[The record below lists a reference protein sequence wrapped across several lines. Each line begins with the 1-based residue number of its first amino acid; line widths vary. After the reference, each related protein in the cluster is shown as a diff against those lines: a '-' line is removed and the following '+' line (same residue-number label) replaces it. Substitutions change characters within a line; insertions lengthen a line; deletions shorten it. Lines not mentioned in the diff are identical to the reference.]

1 MNRIGKYSILEEL
14 GSGSHGV
21 IYKAID
27 LELDRIVALKLLS
40 NSRYDA
46 KKREYFIKEAKAL
59 AKHSHPNIVT
69 LYDLIESDGNIL
81 LVLQHI
87 DGENLSSIL
96 NKSLTSIDIAVK
108 SMVALASALS
118 AAHGFGMCHG
128 DIKPDNIMVDK
139 ENIPYLV
146 DFGLARFWNSDDLL
160 LTRLSSSDGLTPS
173 LEGTLPYMAPERIMG
188 HPSDYR
194 SDIFSLG
201 AVFYEMLSGR
211 RAFAGDNQATV
222 LNAILNAHPPD
233 IVAIRPQTPAWLGR
247 LIDDM
252 LVKAPERRVGSV
264 AMVQTILIN
273 QDSVDVSNR
282 PAAQPSIISDPA
294 PRRPQYVATLKW
306 ATLVMTFVILSWLGA
321 LAFGYEVRPVSFRMA
336 NGINLIENFDKRN
349 AVEDAKTLFSG
360 ILSADPNHAG
370 AEAGMAL
377 ALMREYTSKE
387 SDPATLRR
395 ATTLA
400 KSALDSDPQQGLA
413 NIAAAWAAEYNGDFA
428 RANQLYDAASALDP
442 GNALIFEGRA
452 RLFKK
457 QNDLSSASAIL
468 QAAIKARPEQRIFYD
483 AYGEIFAIRGDFKG
497 AERLFRQGL
506 SVAPDNMQGYANL
519 AQSLHMQGK
528 TKDAIKAVQDGLKIG
543 ENSDLYNNL
552 GTYLFFQGQYE
563 KAVEAFE
570 RALGLDGNSHDY
582 LAWANLADAQRYVP
596 SMAAKS
602 RDSYRRAIQLLRK
615 DLARRPRDEGLNS
628 RLALFAAKADDR
640 KAAESALAI
649 ATRAAT
655 KDPRTYYRAMIT
667 HDILG
672 SRQIAMAYLRRALA
686 AGYPL
691 AEIENDPDLAQLRQD
706 PAYQL
711 TISKWEDE

>member
-1 MNRIGKYSILEEL
+1 MNRIGKYSIIEEL

-27 LELDRIVALKLLS
+27 LDLDRIVALKSLS
-40 NSRYDA
+40 NAQDDA
-46 KKREYFIKEAKAL
+46 KKREYFIKEAKTL
-59 AKHSHPNIVT
+59 AKICHPNIIT
-69 LYDLIESDGNIL
+69 LYDLIDNDGNIL

-108 SMVALASALS
+108 SMVALAGALS
-118 AAHGFGMCHG
+118 AAHGLGVCHG

-139 ENIPYLV
+139 DNIPYLV

-173 LEGTLPYMAPERIMG
+173 LEGTLPYMAPEKIMG

-201 AVFYEMLSGR
+201 AVFYEMLTGR
-211 RAFAGDNQATV
+211 RAFAGDNQGAV
-222 LNAILNAHPPD
+222 LNAILNAHPSD

-252 LVKAPERRVGSV
+252 LVKAPERRIGSV

-273 QDSVDVSNR
+273 HESVDVPNR
-282 PAAQPSIISDPA
+282 PDAQPSAISSPA
-294 PRRPQYVATLKW
+294 PRRRQYVTTLKW
-306 ATLVMTFVILSWLGA
+306 AILLMTFVILFWVGA
-321 LAFGYEVRPVSFRMA
+321 LAVGYEVRPVSFRMA
-336 NGINLIENFDKRN
+336 NGIDLIENFEKRN
-349 AVEDAKTLFSG
+349 AIEDSKTLFSG
-360 ILSADPNHAG
+360 ILSADPDHAG

-400 KSALDSDPQQGLA
+400 KSALESDPQQGLT
-413 NIAAAWAAEYNGDFA
+413 NIAAAWAAEFNGDFGRA
-428 RANQLYDAASALDP
+428 TGLYERANALDP
-442 GNALIFEGRA
+442 HNVLILEGRA

-457 QNDLSSASAIL
+457 QNDLSSAAAMLQSAI
-468 QAAIKARPEQRIFYD
+468 KVHPEQRIFYD

-519 AQSLHMQGK
+519 AQALHMQGR
-528 TKDAIKAVQDGLKIG
+528 TKDAIKAVQDGLRIG
-543 ENSDLYNNL
+543 ENTSLYNNL

-570 RALGLDGNSHDY
+570 RALGLEGNSHDY

-596 SMAAKS
+596 SLAAKAK
-602 RDSYRRAIQLLRK
+602 DSYRRAIQLLRK
-615 DLARRPRDEGLNS
+615 DLARRPQDVGLNS
-628 RLALFAAKADDR
+628 RLALYAAKADDR
-640 KAAESALAI
+640 DTARAALAV
-649 ATRAAT
+649 ATGKAT
-655 KDPRTYYRAMIT
+655 KDPRTYFRAMIT

-672 SRQIAMAYLRRALA
+672 DRQTAMAYLRRALI
-686 AGYPL
+686 AGYPKD
-691 AEIENDPDLAQLRQD
+691 EIENEPDLAQLRQD

-711 TISKWEDE
+711 IISNWEEK